1 MEKEPYIIQLIMVKN
16 TVVKWLAPHCI
27 PLVIV
32 SFFFSILRISIINHL
47 IIPIIYNVLL
57 LYCLHVLLYW
67 LSTIL
72 CSKHIDEGSYL
83 SLLNFI
89 ELNSIVHSVII
100 NNIYI
105 DIDIEMS
112 KGGEGRLT
120 T

>member
-1 MEKEPYIIQLIMVKN
+1 MASP
-16 TVVKWLAPHCI
+16 
-27 PLVIV
+27 PLY
-32 SFFFSILRISIINHL
+32 SPRNSFFFFSILRIPIINHL

-83 SLLNFI
+83 SFLNFI